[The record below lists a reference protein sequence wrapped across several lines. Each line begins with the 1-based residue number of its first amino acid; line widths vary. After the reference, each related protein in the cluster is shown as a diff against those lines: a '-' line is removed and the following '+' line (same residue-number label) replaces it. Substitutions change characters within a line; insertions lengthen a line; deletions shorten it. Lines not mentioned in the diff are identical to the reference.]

1 MHVPRPGR
9 QRERDLPDAARKLLH
24 AATLSRSPIR
34 THVLYSTGCEPEYRI
49 EPCKSALNP
58 VRGMPFKW
66 SLNPYMGCVHRC
78 TFCYVRNFELRA
90 DRPSD
95 DRYGRSIRVKTN
107 VAEVLARELGRTSW
121 TRDEVAVGTA
131 TDPYQPA
138 EGRFRLTRACLEEL
152 GKAWTPFSIITRGP
166 LVVRDVDVLARGRP
180 ARRRER
186 HLLPPHPR
194 RGRLADDR
202 ARHRAAARAGSK
214 RCAVSPRPAST
225 SESGSPRSCP
235 GSPTVPS
242 RIEAVVRA
250 AKAAGARG
258 VWAAPVHLR
267 PGVREHFLE
276 ALARD
281 WPELVGEL
289 RRTFRGALLS
299 PVDDRDARSASAC
312 GRRARA
318 APIPEQYR
326 RTERKRHAE
335 PAQLT
340 LAV

>member
-1 MHVPRPGR
+1 MFYTPRVR
-9 QRERDLPDAARKLLH
+9 A
-24 AATLSRSPIR
+24 
-34 THVLYSTGCEPEYRI
+34 EYRI
-49 EPCKSALNP
+49 EPCRSALNP

-78 TFCYVRNFELRA
+78 TFCYVRNFEQRA

-95 DRYGRSIRVKTN
+95 DRYGRSIRVKAN
-107 VAEVLARELGRTSW
+107 VAEVLARELARKSW
-121 TRDEVAVGTA
+121 GRDEVAVGTA

-166 LVVRDVDVLARGRP
+166 LVVRDIDVLVEAARRVDVSVTFS
-180 ARRRER
+180 
-186 HLLPPHPR
+186 LPTIDDDVWRTTEPGTAPPR
-194 RGRLADDR
+194 SRLEAVSRLAEAGVDVGVGLAPILPGLSDR
-202 ARHRAAARAGSK
+202 
-214 RCAVSPRPAST
+214 
-225 SESGSPRSCP
+225 P
-235 GSPTVPS
+235 GQ
-242 RIEAVVRA
+242 IEDVVRA

-281 WPELVGEL
+281 WPELVGEYEEL
-289 RRTFRGALLS
+289 FAE
-299 PVDDRDARSASAC
+299 RDYLPSAIATPIRERVRQAARS
-312 GRRARA
+312 
-318 APIPEQYR
+318 APIPEGYR
-326 RTERKRHAE
+326 RTERIRRRE

>member
-1 MHVPRPGR
+1 MFYTRHVR
-9 QRERDLPDAARKLLH
+9 A
-24 AATLSRSPIR
+24 
-34 THVLYSTGCEPEYRI
+34 EYRN

-78 TFCYVRNFELRA
+78 TFCYVRNFEQRA

-107 VAEVLARELGRTSW
+107 VAQVLARELGRTSW
-121 TRDEVAVGTA
+121 MRDEVAVGTA

-152 GKAWTPFSIITRGP
+152 GRAWTPFSIITRGP
-166 LVVRDVDVLARGRP
+166 LVVRDVDVLLEA
-180 ARRRER
+180 ARRVDVSVTFS
-186 HLLPPHPR
+186 LPTLDEDVWRTTEPGTAPPKSR
-194 RGRLADDR
+194 LEAVRRLAEAGIDVGVGLAPILPGLSDR
-202 ARHRAAARAGSK
+202 
-214 RCAVSPRPAST
+214 
-225 SESGSPRSCP
+225 P
-235 GSPTVPS
+235 G
-242 RIEAVVRA
+242 RIEAVVHA

-281 WPELVGEL
+281 WPELVGAYEEL
-289 RRTFRGALLS
+289 FAE
-299 PVDDRDARSASAC
+299 RSYLPSTIATPIRERVRHA
-312 GRRARA
+312 AQA
-318 APIPEQYR
+318 APIAEQYR